1 MCPPSHDSDKACRSE
16 HNQIIL
22 PSKFNRQQPPQRVK
36 SQPKFKSTGTGGV
49 GTAPWQVIAALLAGG
64 VASEP
69 APFLNQPRHTSR
81 TYGARAPRQIRHPV
95 ISRAPPIALPLCPA
109 RSRQRQ
115 TRTMPGTCP
124 ADQPHLV
131 FFNTTLSE
139 EIRLKHR
146 AIAGRRRRGD
156 GGDDEDGQC
165 TMRGKSAWRG
175 KSTMMVAL
183 FVNC

>member
-1 MCPPSHDSDKACRSE
+1 MCPPSHDSDKACRSD

-36 SQPKFKSTGTGGV
+36 SQQSSASVPMELGE
-49 GTAPWQVIAALLAGG
+49 APWQVIAALLAGG

-109 RSRQRQ
+109 RSRQRE

-139 EIRLKHR
+139 EIRPKHR
-146 AIAGRRRRGD
+146 AVTGRRRRGD
-156 GGDDEDGQC
+156 GADDKDGKC
-165 TMRGKSAWRG
+165 TTRGRARRG
-175 KSTMMVAL
+175 ARAQ
-183 FVNC
+183 